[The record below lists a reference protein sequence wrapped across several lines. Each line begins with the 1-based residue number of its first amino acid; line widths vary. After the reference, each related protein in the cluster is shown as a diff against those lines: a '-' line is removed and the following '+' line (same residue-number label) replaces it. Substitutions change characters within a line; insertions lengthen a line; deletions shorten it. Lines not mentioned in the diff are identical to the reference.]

1 MSHSMVKQ
9 VKCITGLN
17 VHLPCN

>member
-1 MSHSMVKQ
+1 MSPSMVKQ

-17 VHLPCN
+17 VHLPCI